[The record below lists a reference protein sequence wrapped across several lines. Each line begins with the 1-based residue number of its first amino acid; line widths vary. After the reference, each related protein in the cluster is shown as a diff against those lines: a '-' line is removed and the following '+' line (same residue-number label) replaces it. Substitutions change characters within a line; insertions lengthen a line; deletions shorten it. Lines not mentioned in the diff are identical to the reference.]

1 MKARGAARF
10 SLAGIPAARGYLAG
24 SRAQGL
30 ALLLLTA
37 CCWGLTWPQAKF
49 LLTQLPPFTM
59 RAACGGA
66 GCLLAFGLAAWR
78 QEKLIPPRGQWPWLV
93 VFAMLNYGAFTVFGM
108 IGLVWLRA
116 SEAVVLTYTLPIW
129 ASLFAW
135 PMLGERLTRLKIAAL
150 ILGVAGVAL
159 LVGAGPVP
167 GQRSDPWHHMLGIA
181 SALGAAALFGLGAVI
196 AKRRPLAM
204 PPISGVAWQVCI
216 GTLPVALLTF
226 WEQPDW
232 AAVTPAGWLCA
243 AYIATVSTVFGY
255 VAWFRALRLVPAST
269 AATTVLLSPLI
280 GVLGSAL
287 MLGDPLGGRQVVA
300 VALVL
305 LGVGLAARG

>member
-1 MKARGAARF
+1 MTTRGAARF
-10 SLAGIPAARGYLAG
+10 SLAGLPVSSGRT
-24 SRAQGL
+24 QGL

-37 CCWGLTWPQAKF
+37 FFWGLTWPQAKF

-78 QEKLIPPRGQWPWLV
+78 REKLVPPRAQWPWLI
-93 VFAMLNYGAFTVFGM
+93 VFAMLNYGAFTVLGM

-135 PMLGERLTRLKIAAL
+135 PMLGERLTRLKITAL
-150 ILGVAGVAL
+150 VLGVAGVAL
-159 LVGAGPVP
+159 LAGAEPVP
-167 GQRSDPWHHMLGIA
+167 GQRGDPWHQMLGVA
-181 SALGAAALFGLGAVI
+181 SALGAAALFGLGTVI

-204 PPISGVAWQVCI
+204 PPISGVAWQVGI
-216 GTLPVALLTF
+216 GSLPVALLAL

-232 AAVTPAGWLCA
+232 AGVTPAGWLCA
-243 AYIATVSTVFGY
+243 AYIAAISTVIAY
-255 VAWFRALRLVPAST
+255 LAWFRALRLLPAST
-269 AATTVLLSPLI
+269 AASTVLLSPLI